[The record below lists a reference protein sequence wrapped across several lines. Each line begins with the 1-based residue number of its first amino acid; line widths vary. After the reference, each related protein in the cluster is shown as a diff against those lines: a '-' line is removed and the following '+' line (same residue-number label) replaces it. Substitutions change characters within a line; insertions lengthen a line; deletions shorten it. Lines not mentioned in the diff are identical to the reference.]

1 MQIDERHRLGDRSR
15 AAAAQPVVAV
25 PGGGKRLAP
34 PGVAGIAL
42 TSATKA
48 ALKSMTRWRNPEK
61 SRFQLVDDHRDAFE
75 VKRYCEVLGLNRSS
89 YHR

>member
-34 PGVAGIAL
+34 GGSGYRSD
-42 TSATKA
+42 SATKA
-48 ALKSMTRWRNPEK
+48 ALESMTRWRNPEK
-61 SRFQLVDDHRDAFE
+61 SRFQLVNDHRDAFE